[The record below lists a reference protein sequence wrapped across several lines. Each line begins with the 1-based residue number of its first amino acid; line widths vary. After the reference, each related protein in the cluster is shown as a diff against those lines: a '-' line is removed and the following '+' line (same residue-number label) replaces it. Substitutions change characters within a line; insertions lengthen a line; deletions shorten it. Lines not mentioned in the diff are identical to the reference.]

1 LERREDAQMARE
13 LLSGR
18 PDAFDRFV
26 DSYHSK
32 LFQYAYLM
40 CGNREDAEEVSQE
53 TLLNVFK
60 TVDQLREPARL
71 KAWVFRIAKNA
82 CLARR
87 RKSVFAPSR
96 VLSLEELMPVREGKN
111 DESIQIADWRDVPER
126 SLLRSELAATLN
138 KAIGDL
144 PEMYRSV
151 LLLRDVEGLSTE
163 EAAEVLELNQ
173 AAVKQRLHRARL
185 AVRTKLDEYL
195 RTDRS
200 RQADGT

>member
-1 LERREDAQMARE
+1 
-13 LLSGR
+13 
-18 PDAFDRFV
+18 
-26 DSYHSK
+26 
-32 LFQYAYLM
+32 M

-60 TVDQLREPARL
+60 TVDQLRHPARL

-82 CLARR
+82 CLAKR

-96 VLSLEELMPVREGKN
+96 VLSLEELMPVRDGKN
-111 DESIQIADWRDVPER
+111 RKSIQIADWRNLPDI
-126 SLLRSELAATLN
+126 SLLRSELATTLN
-138 KAIGDL
+138 EAIGDL
-144 PEMYRSV
+144 PEMYRAV

-185 AVRTKLDEYL
+185 AVRAKLDEYL
-195 RTDRS
+195 RTK
-200 RQADGT
+200 